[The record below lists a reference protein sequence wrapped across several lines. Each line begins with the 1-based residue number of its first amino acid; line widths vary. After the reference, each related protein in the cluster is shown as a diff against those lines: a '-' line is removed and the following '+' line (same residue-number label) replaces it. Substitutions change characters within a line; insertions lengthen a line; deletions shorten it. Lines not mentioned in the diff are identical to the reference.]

1 MLPLFK
7 IVGHEWRGFSTSVI
21 SEAMKRDTEWTTQ
34 IYLDSF
40 ANEILD
46 DANENLLK

>member
-1 MLPLFK
+1 MCG
-7 IVGHEWRGFSTSVI
+7 VSTSVI
-21 SEAMKRDTEWTTQ
+21 SEAMKHDTERTTQ

-46 DANENLLK
+46 DANENLVK